1 MPRVYMFSNVLMA
14 VPTSVPAKVS
24 AVDMVSLV
32 VSRTGGKA
40 SAIIQT
46 SRRSTR
52 NSKAGHYM
60 HQYQCNNNAIIQ
72 LL

>member
-32 VSRTGGKA
+32 ISRTGGKA

-46 SRRSTR
+46 SQRSTR
-52 NSKAGHYM
+52 NSKAGH
-60 HQYQCNNNAIIQ
+60 
-72 LL
+72 